1 MWFCTI
7 ERLYICDPCMT
18 CIDRNL
24 TGIYRSHELPFE
36 WRQVTSTRWLC
47 CFVLPVTA
55 GQAHCSHLPDLSLLG
70 YFILSD
76 SQRAGNH
83 RAGTLVT
90 RVSGEMKV
98 LFSHR
103 CPPEGA
109 LATLQMLWS

>member
-1 MWFCTI
+1 MGFCTI
-7 ERLYICDPCMT
+7 ERLYVCDPCMA

-24 TGIYRSHELPFE
+24 TGIYGSHGLPFE

-47 CFVLPVTA
+47 CFVLSVTA

-103 CPPEGA
+103 CPPERA
-109 LATLQMLWS
+109 